1 MKQLKFL
8 FGLALAAISMTS
20 CNSNGFKVEGEVE
33 GIDDGD
39 TLLIMSNTPTPLDT
53 LIVKDGKFEWEGEA
67 DSVFL
72 CTVVAPKTMTSAM
85 FFREPG
91 TINLLLSATGDSKVS
106 GTESNEG
113 LQELGTIF
121 SEAQKKG
128 EALMSKIYNDSLT
141 EEQQVEIYTQY
152 TEIQKEVGKKVKDLA
167 LRNLNNELGYFLI
180 NQMAYGDDFTRDELK
195 ETITKL
201 PSKFQERQAIKDI
214 LKMLDEIFTTEV
226 GQQIP
231 DFKMQTP
238 EGQEISIMS
247 LVKQNKLT
255 VLDFWASWCQPC
267 REEMPAMKQMLADY
281 QEKGFGI
288 VGISIDDDKKAWVSC
303 IDELQLTWPQTSDLK
318 GGGSYIARS
327 FGVQT
332 IPFTAVID
340 QQGKVLSKGLRGAEL
355 SQFINENL
363 K

>member
-53 LIVKDGKFEWEGEA
+53 LVVKDGKFEWKGEA

-91 TINLLLSATGDSKVS
+91 TIHLLLSATGDSKVS
-106 GTESNEG
+106 GTVANES

-128 EALMSKIYNDSLT
+128 EALMTKIYTDSLN

-152 TEIQKEVGKKVKDLA
+152 TEIQKEVGKKVKELA
-167 LRNLNNELGYFLI
+167 LQNLDNELGYFLLT
-180 NQMAYGDDFTRDELK
+180 QMAYGEDFSRDELK
-195 ETITKL
+195 ETIAKL
-201 PSKFQERQAIKDI
+201 PTKYQERQAIKDI

-247 LVKQNKLT
+247 LVKQNKIT

-267 REEMPAMKQMLADY
+267 REEMPVMKQILTDY

-303 IDELQLTWPQTSDLK
+303 IDELQLTWPQMSDLK
-318 GGGSYIARS
+318 GGSSNIARS
-327 FGVQT
+327 FGVQA

-355 SQFINENL
+355 SQFISEKL
-363 K
+363 Q